1 MRRLS
6 IALAALLVSCQNFML
21 DPLEQ
26 LRSHNKAKLSGVTA
40 GMTRQEVESRMGDA
54 RAGGGLPEVVFG
66 RVQWLQAR
74 NPMRQEYVD
83 GTDGVQYEVLFYYT
97 DLRERDDK
105 ITDDELTPIVF
116 RDGKVAGVG
125 YPFLGERV
133 ARYRALGGIAGQ
145 GKQ

>member
-1 MRRLS
+1 MRLLVV
-6 IALAALLVSCQNFML
+6 ALATLLVGCQNLML

-26 LRSHNKAKLSGVTA
+26 LRMQNKAKLSGVTV
-40 GMTRQEVESRMGDA
+40 GMTRQEIESLMGDA

-74 NPMRQEYVD
+74 NPMREERVEGSD
-83 GTDGVQYEVLFYYT
+83 GAQYDVLFYYT

-105 ITDDELTPIVF
+105 ITDDELTPVVL

-125 YPFLGERV
+125 YKFLGDRV
-133 ARYRALGGIAGQ
+133 PRYRALAGTPGQ

>member
-1 MRRLS
+1 MRLLG
-6 IALAALLVSCQNFML
+6 IALIVLLVSCQNFML

-26 LRSHNKAKLSGVTA
+26 LRTQNKAKLANVA
-40 GMTRQEVESRMGDA
+40 PGMTREQVESMMGDA

-74 NPMRQEYVD
+74 NPMREEHI
-83 GTDGVQYEVLFYYT
+83 GGSDGVQYDVLFYYT

-105 ITDDELTPIVF
+105 ITDDELTPVVL
-116 RDGKVAGVG
+116 RDGRVAGVG
-125 YPFLGERV
+125 YEFLGDRV
-133 ARYRALGGIAGQ
+133 PRYRALAGVSGQ